1 MTGTPPSWSRA
12 AALLLAVAT
21 VAPAQI
27 PLGADVE
34 IFGDD
39 PAPVQAPVQDV
50 IRPAANLLMGI
61 FGARRRTVTNGEPK
75 SPTVPGMEQL
85 IIFQDGRQM
94 RGKLVEI
101 AGNEVVWS
109 RPDISQP
116 LRFGRKDVRRI
127 SLRGLTPMDDSSIQ
141 IFATPSKTD
150 TEPEPTSDGTVQFG
164 GTDWLHGEISSTDG
178 QSFGIQLPKSAKF
191 SVPRDK
197 IGWINFGKTPV
208 VGFGLDMSNVE
219 SWSISGEGVE
229 DAKDGRLLFKKNYYV
244 AKTMTPPKRFEVSFE
259 LPVGKA
265 DEIVAYLW
273 FQPYQPRPNSYSNG
287 TQAFG
292 FGQKEIRRKFIDNG
306 NGIKEEKSEI
316 PADAP
321 AAVGGWNRF
330 RIFFDG
336 VDRKIALVRNGKKIG
351 EWKLGEDKLERPVR
365 GLCFNGENRADMLL
379 GNVLFRPWDGDL
391 SALDKVIEGDRLSI
405 PGSPTEGGKVTAIT
419 GKTIR
424 FSGADK
430 ELKTGAFLTLSD
442 PGRGLAGSD
451 ATLSFGKSGE
461 LSVADLEIHEEKAK
475 FRTNF
480 AASLEVETK
489 LLGTIVFQKK
499 TPQDAGDI
507 LVFKN
512 GDELPGKLVATSNG
526 AAVKWKTPSGF
537 DVDIQPERVAGVRF
551 AVKPPVPP
559 KPIEVKVLASK
570 PTVEPKEA
578 PKPPVAEIA
587 TLELKNGDRLPGELV
602 ALEKDALRFKHKT
615 IGERELSRSLLWSYF
630 PSAVTD
636 GATMWLDTDP
646 ESMERRRTT
655 SDRWITMDGAYFART
670 NSPSTNEYAYL
681 SRSGAKLPPRYE
693 IRCTAISMNGE
704 PYFTLSL
711 ASAKSANNLSMS
723 FSYGEMNINGYSQ
736 RRDGRSFSV
745 EVPLRDKFKQSLNLR
760 AMRVFVDSE
769 KGTTAIMLNGML
781 VKKLGSKK
789 EEILTGLGDSI
800 SFSSYSSYS
809 PTKLS
814 NLWIG
819 PWNGELPDATNSASG
834 SVALKNG
841 DVAPGNVISLR
852 DGKVVVDTDVG
863 EFEMPMERIAGIEFG
878 GTPAPI
884 RTAGRIRLRDGA
896 VLNVDEFRFEAD
908 GIAGK
913 SPVLGEL
920 KFAAADIAEL
930 VLAPQP
936 ARFPSIPAP
945 KKIDETPVVTDG
957 AAPKFEIVPA
967 PQ

>member
-1 MTGTPPSWSRA
+1 
-12 AALLLAVAT
+12 
-21 VAPAQI
+21 
-27 PLGADVE
+27 
-34 IFGDD
+34 
-39 PAPVQAPVQDV
+39 
-50 IRPAANLLMGI
+50 MGI
-61 FGARRRTVTNGEPK
+61 FGARRRTVIAAEPK

-85 IIFQDGRQM
+85 IVFQDGRQM

-101 AGNEVVWS
+101 AGDEVVWS
-109 RPDISQP
+109 RPDISQS

-127 SLRGLTPMDDSSIQ
+127 SLRGVTSVVDNSMQ
-141 IFATPSKTD
+141 IFPTPSKSD
-150 TEPEPTSDGTVQFG
+150 SEPEPTSDGTVQFG

-178 QSFGIQLPKSAKF
+178 TSFAVQLPKSAKF

-197 IGWINFGKTPV
+197 IEWINFGKSPV
-208 VGFGLDMSNVE
+208 VGFGLDMSSVE
-219 SWSISGEGVE
+219 SWSVSGEGVE

-244 AKTMTPPKRFEVSFE
+244 GKTMTPPKRFEVSFE

-265 DEIVAYLW
+265 GEIVANLW

-306 NGIKEEKSEI
+306 NGIKEEKTEI

-330 RIFFDG
+330 RVFFDG
-336 VDRKIALVRNGKKIG
+336 VDRKIAVVRNGKKIG
-351 EWKLGEDKLERPVR
+351 EWKLADDKLERPVR

-419 GKTIR
+419 GKMIQ
-424 FSGADK
+424 FSGAEK
-430 ELKTGAFLTLSD
+430 ELKTGSFLTLSN

-451 ATLSFGKSGE
+451 VTLSFGRDGE
-461 LSVADLEIHEEKAK
+461 LSVADLAIHGEIAK

-480 AASLEVETK
+480 APQLEVETK
-489 LLGTIVFQKK
+489 LLGTIFFQKK

-512 GDELPGKLVATSNG
+512 GDELPGKLIATSNG
-526 AAVKWKTPSGF
+526 AVLKWKTPSGF
-537 DVDIQPERVAGVRF
+537 DVDIQPGKVAGVRF
-551 AVKPPVPP
+551 SVKPPVVQ
-559 KPIEVKVLASK
+559 KPIETKVFASK
-570 PTVEPKEA
+570 PAVEPKEA
-578 PKPPVAEIA
+578 AKPPIAELA

-630 PSAVTD
+630 PSMVTD
-636 GATMWLDTDP
+636 GAAMWLDSEP

-655 SDRWITMDGAYFART
+655 SDRWITMDGAYFARVS
-670 NSPSTNEYAYL
+670 SPSSNEYAYL
-681 SRSGAKLPPRYE
+681 SRSGTKLPPRYE
-693 IRCTAISMNGE
+693 IRCTAVSMNGE

-711 ASAKSANNLSMS
+711 ASAKSASNLSMS

-745 EVPLRDKFKQSLNLR
+745 EVPLRDKFKQSVNLR
-760 AMRVFVDSE
+760 MMRVFVDSE
-769 KGTTAIMLNGML
+769 KGTTAIMLNGIL
-781 VKKLGSKK
+781 VKKLGTKK
-789 EEILTGLGDSI
+789 EEVLPGLGDSI
-800 SFSSYSSYS
+800 SFSSYSSYN

-819 PWNGELPDATNSASG
+819 PWNGELPDPANPASG

-841 DVAPGNVISLR
+841 DVAPGNVLSLI
-852 DGKVVVDTDVG
+852 DGKVLVATDVG

-878 GTPAPI
+878 GAPAPV

-908 GIAGK
+908 AIMGK
-913 SPVLGEL
+913 SQVLGDL
-920 KFAAADIAEL
+920 KFPMADIAEL

-936 ARFPSIPAP
+936 VRFPTIAAP
-945 KKIDETPVVTDG
+945 KKVEETPVVTDG